1 MLKKAH
7 CQKWLTNIC
16 FLLIRPRLFKIFCFA
31 TYFLA
36 NLTEIYGM
44 LHGIDDPFWGRQSIE
59 NTSWKVRAYGIYAL
73 VVDVSEKERVSAAN
87 EWDFWYKNNECV
99 NTRTKQF
106 LFGIVFII
114 YILRQSP
121 FWDLFIVI
129 FPKCQNLPRHTAEW
143 QRNRSISLLV
153 KCLLKI

>member
-1 MLKKAH
+1 
-7 CQKWLTNIC
+7 
-16 FLLIRPRLFKIFCFA
+16 
-31 TYFLA
+31 
-36 NLTEIYGM
+36 M

-121 FWDLFIVI
+121 FWDLFIVSLSKM
-129 FPKCQNLPRHTAEW
+129 PKFVSA
-143 QRNRSISLLV
+143 S
-153 KCLLKI
+153 

>member
-31 TYFLA
+31 TYFLT
-36 NLTEIYGM
+36 NLTEIYGI

-59 NTSWKVRAYGIYAL
+59 NTSWKVRAHCIYAL
-73 VVDVSEKERVSAAN
+73 VVEVSER
-87 EWDFWYKNNECV
+87 FLIQNNECV

-106 LFGIVFII
+106 LFGLVFII

-121 FWDLFIVI
+121 FWDLFIVSLS
-129 FPKCQNLPRHTAEW
+129 KMPRHTAKW
-143 QRNRSISLLV
+143 QRDRSISLLV